1 MASPLTE
8 DHGLVLSRAAV
19 TSSDGHDLGPVV
31 DLYFDDRTGRPT
43 WAAVRAA
50 PTAPGAPPLALVPLA
65 GATCARGVVRVEATA
80 AQVAGA
86 PACRVCDRVDVADE
100 ERLYRHYGLRPPVSP
115 VAPPAARTG
124 EHDDVGATDG
134 PGPGPVLAPG
144 PDQPEPV

>member
-43 WAAVRAA
+43 WAAVRVVPTTPDA
-50 PTAPGAPPLALVPLA
+50 PALALVPLV
-65 GATCARGVVRVEATA
+65 GATCARGVVRVDVTA

-86 PACRVCDRVDVADE
+86 PACRTCDRVDVADE
-100 ERLYRHYGLRPPVSP
+100 ERLYRHYGLRPPAPPLV
-115 VAPPAARTG
+115 PPAARTG
-124 EHDDVGATDG
+124 EHDDDATDG
-134 PGPGPVLAPG
+134 APGPALAPG